1 VIISWLPRPAWTI
14 FCELLL
20 FVLLLLEFWLF
31 WLRLEFDVFM
41 MLRREGLGEGSV
53 AVIVLPLWLVG
64 VLFDWF
70 ENEFSELAMWE
81 FVNVGELLGA
91 VWCVSCCCWWLIVLL
106 SFKLLIL
113 IVVDSSILHDI

>member
-1 VIISWLPRPAWTI
+1 
-14 FCELLL
+14 
-20 FVLLLLEFWLF
+20 
-31 WLRLEFDVFM
+31 M

-81 FVNVGELLGA
+81 LVNVGELLGA

-106 SFKLLIL
+106 SFKLLLL